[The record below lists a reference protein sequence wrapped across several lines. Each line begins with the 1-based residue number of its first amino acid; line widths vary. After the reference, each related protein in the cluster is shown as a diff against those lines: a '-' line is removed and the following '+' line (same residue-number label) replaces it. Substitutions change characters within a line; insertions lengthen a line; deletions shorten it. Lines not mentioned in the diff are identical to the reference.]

1 MTVVQ
6 CCFWAV
12 DDQCSSSIHL
22 SLGRQCFDVWV
33 NTSMQYARSHF
44 GSSKHLSARHKFLL
58 TKAGH
63 NELQIDPQWLIY
75 QMGLSYAYLGLL
87 WPCEVFWYDFLSR
100 SAAFSMNLMQ
110 FHDSFKII
118 SLPSPIMES
127 STRSSLWIRY
137 KQRRRMVAPHLC
149 TMLVLRCSY
158 IQPTRALAEHTLLGW
173 ELSTL
178 RVDVWVS
185 ERLQREALGWLTR
198 ECWVGWGAEKKTK
211 IMGVTAAAKGLGFS
225 PYHLPLVAVIAA
237 NRQQIAANRQLI
249 TANRQLIGS

>member
-1 MTVVQ
+1 MSEWTLACNMPVAILAQ
-6 CCFWAV
+6 ASTFRL
-12 DDQCSSSIHL
+12 D
-22 SLGRQCFDVWV
+22 
-33 NTSMQYARSHF
+33 N
-44 GSSKHLSARHKFLL
+44 KFLL

-110 FHDSFKII
+110 SRDSFKII
-118 SLPSPIMES
+118 SLPSPIMKS

-149 TMLVLRCSY
+149 TMFVLRCSY

-173 ELSTL
+173 EHLISNTARWTVVDWKST
-178 RVDVWVS
+178 
-185 ERLQREALGWLTR
+185 
-198 ECWVGWGAEKKTK
+198 
-211 IMGVTAAAKGLGFS
+211 TAFRCL
-225 PYHLPLVAVIAA
+225 YENL
-237 NRQQIAANRQLI
+237 
-249 TANRQLIGS
+249 